1 MQRAHELTTRLSR
14 WMAWLA
20 GGIILF
26 GCAFPIAIDVMTR
39 AVLGRTVLESFEIS
53 SYAFAACIGLGMGYT
68 VTTKANIRVD
78 IFSARLPRRIR
89 MVFDIAAALA
99 LALTALAFAWYTFD
113 VLQQSWKLG
122 ARSES
127 TLRVPLLLP
136 QSIWWL
142 GFVWFAT
149 VACLTPLF
157 ALARLTAKDLEGAE
171 ALVSNP
177 ELSDEIKDIGI
188 DLDTPRL

>member
-1 MQRAHELTTRLSR
+1 
-14 WMAWLA
+14 MAWIA
-20 GGIILF
+20 GAVILF
-26 GCAFPIAIDVMTR
+26 GCAVPIATDVMTR
-39 AVLGRTVLESFEIS
+39 ALLGRTVLESFEIS
-53 SYAFAACIGLGMGYT
+53 SYAFAICIGLGMGFT
-68 VTTKANIRVD
+68 VTSKANIRVD
-78 IFSARLPRRIR
+78 ILSAKLPRHLRI
-89 MVFDIAAALA
+89 VFDLAAAAALA
-99 LALTALAFAWYTFD
+99 FTALALAWYSFD
-113 VLQQSWKLG
+113 VLAQSWKLG

-157 ALARLTAKDLEGAE
+157 AIARLMARDLTGAE

-177 ELSDEIKDIGI
+177 DLSDEIKDIGI
-188 DLDTPRL
+188 DLEGSSR